1 MRWESSLWLVAIITI
16 IIQTIIMM
24 AIMRRGIMTCN
35 AETVMVTGETDRLSG
50 IGQKNILCVS
60 IEKDRF
66 ILSFSFPYGFLV
78 FLESQAKPLTITFK
92 MRGRSL
98 FLKCAHHHKSRH
110 HRQS

>member
-1 MRWESSLWLVAIITI
+1 
-16 IIQTIIMM
+16 
-24 AIMRRGIMTCN
+24 
-35 AETVMVTGETDRLSG
+35 MVTGETDRLSG

-66 ILSFSFPYGFLV
+66 IPSFSFFPYGFLA
-78 FLESQAKPLTITFK
+78 FLESLAKPPTITFK
-92 MRGRSL
+92 MILRSL